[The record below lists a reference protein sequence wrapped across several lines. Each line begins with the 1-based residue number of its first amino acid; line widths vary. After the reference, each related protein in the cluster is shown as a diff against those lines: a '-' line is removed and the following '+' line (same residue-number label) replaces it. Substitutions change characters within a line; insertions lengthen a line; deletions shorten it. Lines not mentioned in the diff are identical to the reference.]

1 MRYHVRRADREIK
14 DPGKL
19 DKILK
24 ESRYVTV
31 ALCMG
36 NRPYLV
42 SLSHIYDE
50 DSRCIYFHCASLGKK
65 MDYMMKNPQVW
76 GQAIIDNG
84 YEDGKCNHLFVT
96 AMFSGTV
103 ELVEDIGDKRR
114 ILYHLFANQE
124 RDKSSGEVD
133 SHFTRIGEDFEVD
146 GVTVGRIVL
155 DEITGKVSGGADY

>member
-19 DKILK
+19 DRILK
-24 ESRYVTV
+24 DSRYVTV

-36 NRPYLV
+36 NTPYLV
-42 SLSHIYDE
+42 SMSHSYDE
-50 DSRCIYFHCASLGKK
+50 DARCIYFHCASLGKK
-65 MDYMMKNPQVW
+65 MDYMRANPRVW

-84 YEDGKCNHLFVT
+84 YEDGICNHMYVT

-103 ELVEDIGDKRR
+103 ELVEGVEEKRR
-114 ILYHLFANQE
+114 ILYHLFANQDRGE
-124 RDKSSGEVD
+124 SSGPVD
-133 SHFTRIGEDFEVD
+133 SHFKRIGEDYEVD

-155 DEITGKVSGGADY
+155 EEITGKVSGGTEY